1 MKVLLVNG
9 SPNRNGCTFT
19 ALSEVEK
26 TLNEENIGTEIVHVG
41 QKDIRG
47 CTACLR
53 CSETGYC
60 VYGDDYVNEFIDL
73 CKTADGYVFGA
84 PVYFATANST
94 LISLLTRAFYAGR
107 RGGADFLRFKP
118 GAAVVS
124 ARRAG
129 TTASLDEINKFFT
142 ISEMPIISSKY
153 WNMVHG
159 NTPEEVKQDKEGL
172 QVMRTLG
179 RNMAWFLKIKEAGMK
194 AGIKEPEKEELERTN
209 FIR

>member
-9 SPNRNGCTFT
+9 SPNKFGCTFT

-26 TLNEENIGTEIVHVG
+26 TLNAEGVETKIIHIG

-47 CTACLR
+47 CTSCLK
-53 CSETGYC
+53 CADLGKC
-60 VYGDDYVNEFIDL
+60 VYDDYVNEFSEL
-73 CKTADGYVFGA
+73 CRDFDGFIFGA

-94 LISLLTRAFYAGR
+94 LISLLTRAFYSGR
-107 RGGADFLRFKP
+107 RSGDDFFRLKP

-129 TTASLDEINKFFT
+129 TTVSLDEINKFFS

-159 NTPEEVKQDKEGL
+159 NTPDEVKRDKEGL
-172 QVMRTLG
+172 QIMRTLG
-179 RNMAWFLKIKEAGMK
+179 RNMAWFLKLKEAGEK
-194 AGIKEPEKEELERTN
+194 SGIKQPEKEESIITN
-209 FIR
+209 FIS

>member
-9 SPNRNGCTFT
+9 SPNRMGCTFT

-26 TLNEENIGTEIVHVG
+26 TLNEENIETKIIHVG

-47 CTACLR
+47 CTACLK
-53 CSETGYC
+53 CMDLGKC
-60 VYGDDYVNEFIDL
+60 VYDDYVNEFIEL
-73 CKTADGYVFGA
+73 CKDFDGFIFGA
-84 PVYFATANST
+84 PVYFASANST
-94 LISLLTRAFYAGR
+94 LISLLTRGFYAGR
-107 RGGADFLRFKP
+107 KSGVNLFRLKP

-129 TTASLDEINKFFT
+129 TTASIDEINKFFT

-153 WNMVHG
+153 WPMVHG
-159 NTPEEVKQDKEGL
+159 NTPDEVKQDKEGL

-179 RNMAWFLKIKEAGMK
+179 RNMAWFLKIKEAGKK
-194 AGIKEPEKEELERTN
+194 AGISEPESEVPIVTN